1 MYLMQSDSECGI
13 FMKSIQDGFIY
24 TELYKMYIAS
34 KALYWKKQK
43 KQKTNSVLV
52 SEMDACNKI
61 R

>member
-13 FMKSIQDGFIY
+13 FMKSVQDGFIY
-24 TELYKMYIAS
+24 PELYKMYIAS
-34 KALYWKKQK
+34 KLLYWKKK
-43 KQKTNSVLV
+43 KKSVLV

>member
-13 FMKSIQDGFIY
+13 FMKSVQDDFIY

-34 KALYWKKQK
+34 KLLTERKKK
-43 KQKTNSVLV
+43 SVLV